1 MNQLRRYAVPIF
13 LPALLFATA
22 EACLVPVL
30 PARAVELGADT
41 ALAGLIA
48 GMLMIGQVI
57 GDLPSSWM
65 VARLGEQRT
74 MIVAAALG
82 AAGAAVAAVGSSVT
96 VLLIGTLLVG
106 MAAAAFNLARHALLT
121 ELVPVSHRAR
131 AMSVLGGTV
140 RGGLFLGPMLVAPL
154 IAWFG
159 STSAFV
165 ASIAL
170 SVVVAVLLVLMPDPE
185 TLLRAGLPA
194 EAPTSDVPAADQS
207 HDAHASDTT
216 ASAPSLWQT
225 LVSSRRVLATMGLG
239 IAAVQLLRSSRQVIL
254 PLWGTHI
261 GADTETIALI
271 MGIAGALDLA
281 LFYVSGQ
288 LMDRFGRLWVVLPT
302 LLGLAVTHLALLPVH
317 GPWGLLVTASLM
329 SLANGLGSGIIMT
342 MGADLAPEHHPA
354 AFLGAWRLVADAG
367 SASSPLILSGLA
379 AAAGIAASAAVMAG
393 LGVVGAWLLWHFTP
407 KFLPPELSG
416 RGRL

>member
-48 GMLMIGQVI
+48 GMLMIGQVL
-57 GDLPSSWM
+57 GDLPSSWL

-82 AAGAAVAAVGSSVT
+82 AVGAAVAVIGSSVT

-154 IAWFG
+154 VAWLG
-159 STSAFV
+159 STSAFL
-165 ASIAL
+165 ASIVL
-170 SVVVAVLLVLMPDPE
+170 SILVAVLLLVMPDPE
-185 TLLRAGLPA
+185 VLLRAGLDA
-194 EAPTSDVPAADQS
+194 ETTGSGLTSADRPDTA
-207 HDAHASDTT
+207 HTCDAMT
-216 ASAPSLWQT
+216 SAPSLWQT
-225 LVSSRRVLATMGLG
+225 LVDSRHVLATMGLG
-239 IAAVQLLRSSRQVIL
+239 IASVQLLRASRQVIL

-261 GADTETIALI
+261 GADPETIALI
-271 MGIAGALDLA
+271 MGVAGAVDLA

-302 LLGLAVTHLALLPVH
+302 LLGLALTHLALLPVH
-317 GPWGLLVTASLM
+317 GPWGLMVTATLM

-367 SASSPLILSGLA
+367 SASSPLILAGLT

-393 LGVVGAWLLWHFTP
+393 LGIVGAWMLWHFTP

-416 RGRL
+416 RGRV